1 MKNGMTY
8 IQLLNE
14 TLHCYASKGSLEAY
28 TYIMEHA
35 KGIVGNEA
43 QIYNFKYALASA
55 AGLEEEA
62 LHLMKEAIIEKG
74 FWYGYEYL
82 ISDDDLK
89 PLHKFE
95 GFHQM
100 VQLCKEREELAKK
113 TERAD
118 VKYIES
124 KKKEKLFIAM
134 HGDQE
139 NIGIIE
145 PYWKSVLSQNY
156 TLALPQSSQIQ
167 FSDGFVWEDLHRGK
181 EELKEHYDKLIE
193 NRTVE
198 HVIIGGFSAGARVAL
213 YTILQK
219 DIAVDGFI
227 FMAPWLPEIEEWN
240 ELLGVLQDKHI
251 KGYIVCGDQD
261 EDCFECTQQLVQLLR
276 DKNIEHKYKVI
287 PNLNHDYPIHL
298 DEVLKEAE
306 ENKEKEN
313 NKK

>member
-145 PYWKSVLSQNY
+145 PYWKSVLAQNY
-156 TLALPQSSQIQ
+156 TLALPQSSKIQ
-167 FSDGFVWEDLHRGK
+167 FSDGFVWDDLHRGK

-227 FMAPWLPEIEEWN
+227 FMAPWLPEVEEWN

-261 EDCFECTQQLVQLLR
+261 EDCFEGTQQFVQLLR
-276 DKNIEHKYKVI
+276 DKNIEHKYKII
-287 PNLNHDYPIHL
+287 PNLNHDYPIHFE
-298 DEVLKEAE
+298 EVLKEAIE
-306 ENKEKEN
+306 YIGNEN
-313 NKK
+313 NK